1 MQVYHHRK
9 FPKLLRW
16 VSIVSQLIKPNFLAV
31 LSFQAA
37 PQHPVYEQWLDKVFC
52 DIHYNQGRVGVI
64 SQSWGLRQITLT
76 ETLSDF
82 SEYQKKK
89 MNLIIVLL
97 LTEWKKKMV
106 MTVSGTENLFLKV

>member
-1 MQVYHHRK
+1 MQVNHHRK
-9 FPKLLRW
+9 FPKLLCW

-76 ETLSDF
+76 ETLSDY
-82 SEYQKKK
+82 SEYKKK
-89 MNLIIVLL
+89 K
-97 LTEWKKKMV
+97 TESNNCLVTHWMKKKN
-106 MTVSGTENLFLKV
+106 GYDC